1 MRRGIGQF
9 IPLIFI
15 VIIIILIIAA
25 AVSIGR
31 MLTGGNSKTTT
42 QTDNSR
48 SELLNTSEGHSVVMT
63 ARGAIVGDDNFR
75 TYKIVVSPDT
85 RQFLRTKGY
94 EAQPLENQTY
104 DNNVQGYTQFVYAL
118 DKIGLENA
126 TALEGSADD
135 TRGVCAQGVLY
146 EFDIMDN
153 GDSVKHLWT
162 STCGG
167 NQRGSLKANL
177 QQLIALFQ
185 AQVPA
190 AIQYIGSN

>member
-1 MRRGIGQF
+1 MRRGIRQF

-15 VIIIILIIAA
+15 VIIVILIIAA

-31 MLTGGNSKTTT
+31 MLTGGSKTTT
-42 QTDNSR
+42 PIDNSR

-75 TYKIVVSPDT
+75 TYKIIVGPDT

-94 EAQPLENQTY
+94 EAQPLENDAY

-118 DKIGLENA
+118 DKTGFENA

-135 TRGVCAQGVLY
+135 SRGVCAQGVLY

-185 AQVPA
+185 AQVPDS
-190 AIQYIGSN
+190 IQYIGSN

>member
-15 VIIIILIIAA
+15 IIVIILIIAV

-31 MLTGGNSKTTT
+31 MLTGGNSKTTMP
-42 QTDNSR
+42 TDNSR

-75 TYKIVVSPDT
+75 TYKIIVSPDT

-94 EAQPLENQTY
+94 EAQPLENKTY

-118 DKIGLENA
+118 DKIGFENA

-167 NQRGSLKANL
+167 NQKGSLKANL
-177 QQLIALFQ
+177 QQLITLFQ
-185 AQVPA
+185 AQVPD
-190 AIQYIGSN
+190 AIQYIGSD